1 MGTGA
6 GEVLRFWRQ
15 RRGRSQLELATATGV
30 STKHLSFV
38 ENGRSR
44 PSRQLLV
51 HLAEALDMPLPERD
65 RLLLAGGYAPPQG
78 ARGTGDRALRPLLPE
93 LDALLA
99 AHDPHPAIVVD
110 ARWDLVAA
118 NAAADLL
125 WDGVDPRLLVPPVN
139 MLRLSTHPEG
149 LPRISTA
156 TPVCSRSLITRLR
169 RRADEDADDALLDLV
184 VEAEGHLAAAGDQ
197 PAPRWTGDG
206 VTAGFE
212 LKTRLG
218 VVGLRTVIAT
228 LGAPLDVGVADLALE
243 TFLPADPDSATLLRE
258 LAASRAPAPADQD
271 GGRVVRRG
279 PACGP

>member
-6 GEVLRFWRQ
+6 GEALRFWRR
-15 RRGRSQLELATATGV
+15 RRGMSQLELAAAAGV

-38 ENGRSR
+38 ETGRAR

-51 HLAEALDMPLPERD
+51 HLADALGVPVRERD

-78 ARGTGDRALRPLLPE
+78 GDGSRDRAMRPLRAE

-99 AHDPHPAIVVD
+99 AHDPNPAIVVD

-118 NAAADLL
+118 NAAADVL
-125 WDGVDPRLLVPPVN
+125 WDGVDPGLLTPPVN

-169 RRADEDADDALLDLV
+169 RRADEDADGVLLDLV
-184 VEAEGHLAAAGDQ
+184 LEAERHLAAA
-197 PAPRWTGDG
+197 PEPRWRGDG
-206 VTAGFE
+206 VMAGFE

-228 LGAPLDVGVADLALE
+228 LGAPLDVGAADLALE
-243 TFLPADPDSATLLRE
+243 TFLPADGDSAALLRE
-258 LAASRAPAPADQD
+258 LAATRSDLQR
-271 GGRVVRRG
+271 GG
-279 PACGP
+279 PARVPPG

>member
-15 RRGRSQLELATATGV
+15 RRGMSQLDLATATGV

-38 ENGRSR
+38 ENGRAR

-51 HLAEALDMPLPERD
+51 HLADALEMPLRERD

-78 ARGTGDRALRPLLPE
+78 GPGPRDRAMRPLRQA
-93 LDALLA
+93 LDKLLA

-118 NAAADLL
+118 NTAADIL
-125 WDGVDPRLLVPPVN
+125 WDGVDPGLLAPPVN

-156 TPVCSRSLITRLR
+156 TPACSRSLITRLR

-184 VEAEGHLAAAGDQ
+184 LEAEQHLAAAPGE
-197 PAPRWTGDG
+197 PPRWTGDG
-206 VTAGFE
+206 VLAGFE

-218 VVGLRTVIAT
+218 VVGLQTVIAT
-228 LGAPLDVGVADLALE
+228 LGAPLDVGASDLALE
-243 TFLPADPDSATLLRE
+243 TFLPADEDSTTLLRA
-258 LAASRAPAPADQD
+258 LAATRPGPQH
-271 GGRVVRRG
+271 GR
-279 PACGP
+279 PT

>member
-1 MGTGA
+1 MLTEAYRGEVGSGA

-15 RRGRSQLELATATGV
+15 RRNMSQLELAGATGV

-38 ENGRSR
+38 ENGRAR

-51 HLAEALDMPLPERD
+51 HLADALAIPPRERD
-65 RLLLAGGYAPPQG
+65 RLLLAGGFAPPHDVPG
-78 ARGTGDRALRPLLPE
+78 SRDRAMHPVRQE

-99 AHDPHPAIVVD
+99 AHDPNPAIVVD

-125 WDGVDPRLLVPPVN
+125 WDGVDPRLLAPPVN
-139 MLRLSTHPEG
+139 MLRISTHPEG

-169 RRADEDADDALLDLV
+169 RQADEDADDALLDLV
-184 VEAEGHLAAAGDQ
+184 VEAEGHLAAAADR
-197 PAPRWTGDG
+197 PPPRWSGDG
-206 VTAGFE
+206 LMAGFE

-228 LGAPLDVGVADLALE
+228 LGAPLDVGAASLAVE
-243 TFLPADPDSATLLRE
+243 TFLPADPHSAALLRE
-258 LAASRAPAPADQD
+258 LAATRPA
-271 GGRVVRRG
+271 GRTRDAR
-279 PACGP
+279 

>member
-1 MGTGA
+1 MGGGA

-15 RRGRSQLELATATGV
+15 RRGMSQLELATATGV

-38 ENGRSR
+38 ENGRAR

-51 HLAEALDMPLPERD
+51 HLADALGMPLRERD

-78 ARGTGDRALRPLLPE
+78 GPGPRDRALRPLRQA
-93 LDALLA
+93 LDTLLA

-118 NAAADLL
+118 NAAAGLL
-125 WDGVDPRLLVPPVN
+125 WDGVDPGLLTPPVN

-156 TPVCSRSLITRLR
+156 TPVCSRPLITRLR
-169 RRADEDADDALLDLV
+169 RQADEDADDALLDLV
-184 VEAEGHLAAAGDQ
+184 LEAERHLAAAAGQ
-197 PAPRWTGDG
+197 PPRWTGDG
-206 VTAGFE
+206 VMAGFE

-218 VVGLRTVIAT
+218 VVGLHTVIAT
-228 LGAPLDVGVADLALE
+228 LGAPLDVGAADLALE
-243 TFLPADPDSATLLRE
+243 TFLPADEDSAALLRE
-258 LAASRAPAPADQD
+258 LAATRPEPQHGALL
-271 GGRVVRRG
+271 R
-279 PACGP
+279 

>member
-1 MGTGA
+1 MSA
-6 GEVLRFWRQ
+6 GEVLRFWRK
-15 RRGRSQLELATATGV
+15 RRGMSQLTLATATGV

-51 HLAEALDMPLPERD
+51 HIADTLDMPLRERD
-65 RLLLAGGYAPPQG
+65 RLLLAGGYAPPMAASG
-78 ARGTGDRALRPLLPE
+78 VPDRAMRPTRQA
-93 LDALLA
+93 LDTLLA

-125 WDGVDPRLLVPPVN
+125 WDGVDPGLLRPPVN

-156 TPVCSRSLITRLR
+156 TPVCSQALIARLR
-169 RRADEDADDALLDLV
+169 DRGDEDAELLDLV
-184 VEAEGHLAAAGDQ
+184 EEVEGYLAADPGQ
-197 PAPRWTGDG
+197 PPRWTGDG
-206 VTAGFE
+206 VMAGFE

-218 VVGLRTVIAT
+218 VVGLQTVIAT
-228 LGAPLDVGVADLALE
+228 LGAPLDVGASDLALE
-243 TFLPADPDSATLLRE
+243 TFLPVDEHSAALLRE
-258 LAASRAPAPADQD
+258 LASSR
-271 GGRVVRRG
+271 
-279 PACGP
+279 

>member
-1 MGTGA
+1 M
-6 GEVLRFWRQ
+6 
-15 RRGRSQLELATATGV
+15 SQLELATATGV

-38 ENGRSR
+38 ENGRAR

-51 HLAEALDMPLPERD
+51 HLADALEMPLPERD

-78 ARGTGDRALRPLLPE
+78 GPGRPDRAMRPVRE
-93 LDALLA
+93 ALDRLLA

-125 WDGVDPRLLVPPVN
+125 WDGVDPALLTPPVN

-156 TPVCSRSLITRLR
+156 TPACSRSLIARLR
-169 RRADEDADDALLDLV
+169 RLADEDADDALLDLV
-184 VEAEGHLAAAGDQ
+184 VEAEGYLTAAPGE
-197 PAPRWTGDG
+197 PPRWTGDG
-206 VTAGFE
+206 VMAGFE

-218 VVGLRTVIAT
+218 VVGLQTVIAT
-228 LGAPLDVGVADLALE
+228 LGAPLDVGASDLALE
-243 TFLPADPDSATLLRE
+243 TFLPVDEDSAALLRA
-258 LAASRAPAPADQD
+258 LAATRPVPAQ
-271 GGRVVRRG
+271 R
-279 PACGP
+279 

>member
-1 MGTGA
+1 MGAGA

-15 RRGRSQLELATATGV
+15 RRGMSQLELATATGV

-38 ENGRSR
+38 ENGRAR

-51 HLAEALDMPLPERD
+51 HLADALGLPLGERD

-78 ARGTGDRALRPLLPE
+78 GAGPRDRAMRPLRHA
-93 LDALLA
+93 LDELLA
-99 AHDPHPAIVVD
+99 AHDPNPAIVVD

-118 NAAADLL
+118 NAAADVL
-125 WDGVDPRLLVPPVN
+125 WDGVDPGLLAPPVN

-156 TPVCSRSLITRLR
+156 TPACSRSLITRLR
-169 RRADEDADDALLDLV
+169 RKAGEDADDVLLDLV
-184 VEAEGHLAAAGDQ
+184 LEAEGHLAAAPGE
-197 PAPRWTGDG
+197 PPRWTGDG
-206 VTAGFE
+206 VMAGFE

-228 LGAPLDVGVADLALE
+228 LGAPLDVGASDLALE
-243 TFLPADPDSATLLRE
+243 TFLPADEDSAALLRA
-258 LAASRAPAPADQD
+258 LAASRPLSGPGKPLSWPAKP
-271 GGRVVRRG
+271 
-279 PACGP
+279 

>member
-1 MGTGA
+1 M
-6 GEVLRFWRQ
+6 
-15 RRGRSQLELATATGV
+15 SQLELATATGV

-51 HLAEALDMPLPERD
+51 HLADTLEMPLRERD

-78 ARGTGDRALRPLLPE
+78 APGARDRAMRPLRQA
-93 LDALLA
+93 LDTLLA

-118 NAAADLL
+118 NAAAGLL
-125 WDGVDPRLLVPPVN
+125 WDGVDPGLLRPPVN

-156 TPVCSRSLITRLR
+156 TPVCSQALIARLR
-169 RRADEDADDALLDLV
+169 GRADEDAELLDLV
-184 VEAEGHLAAAGDQ
+184 QEAEGYLAAAAGQ
-197 PAPRWTGDG
+197 PRPKWTGDG
-206 VTAGFE
+206 VMAGFE

-228 LGAPLDVGVADLALE
+228 LGAPLDVGASDLALE
-243 TFLPADPDSATLLRE
+243 TFLPADEHSAALLRE
-258 LAASRAPAPADQD
+258 LAATRP
-271 GGRVVRRG
+271 G
-279 PACGP
+279 

>member
-1 MGTGA
+1 MGGGA
-6 GEVLRFWRQ
+6 GEVLRFWRK
-15 RRGRSQLELATATGV
+15 RRGISQLELATATGV

-38 ENGRSR
+38 ENGRAR

-51 HLAEALDMPLPERD
+51 HLADALEMPVRERD

-78 ARGTGDRALRPLLPE
+78 DPGPRDRAMRPLRQA

-118 NAAADLL
+118 NTAADPL
-125 WDGVDPRLLVPPVN
+125 WDGVDPGLLTPPVN

-156 TPVCSRSLITRLR
+156 TPVCSRPLITRLR

-184 VEAEGHLAAAGDQ
+184 LEAERHLAASAGR
-197 PAPRWTGDG
+197 PRPRWTGDG
-206 VTAGFE
+206 VMAGFE

-218 VVGLRTVIAT
+218 VVGLHTVIAT

-243 TFLPADPDSATLLRE
+243 TFLPVDEASAALLRE
-258 LAASRAPAPADQD
+258 LAATRP
-271 GGRVVRRG
+271 G
-279 PACGP
+279 PQQGALPR